1 MLFIKKHWIACLM
14 IAFVLYVLIGAMAP
28 FANYKKLL
36 PETAASVNVESFFEE
51 PTEGERAAIL
61 ETGDSAWEER
71 IRLMNG
77 AEERIVL
84 STFDMREG
92 QSTEDILSVI
102 LHKAEE
108 GVKVQIL
115 VDGISGFLRME
126 GRPLFY
132 AVSTHP
138 NIEIR
143 LYNPVNILLPW
154 RLQGRMHDKYIMV
167 DYQAY
172 MIGGRN
178 TFDYFI
184 GSYEQ
189 EHNSLDREVLIYNTK
204 PDQPGSMAHL
214 EAYFDAVWNSEY
226 CRDFHEDERLAKH
239 PKVME
244 QTEKLEE
251 RYKYLTSNFPELFS
265 DYDYRAA
272 TVPIEGVELV
282 TNPTGIYG
290 KEPVVFY
297 TLTELMKSSEK
308 VDLHTPYIV
317 CNDYM
322 YSRLSETA
330 ASVREAK
337 MVINSIENG
346 DNIVA
351 SSDYLRNKPEVLA
364 TGFTVYEYD
373 GGTSTHGKSIT
384 MDEDISVVGSYNFDL
399 RSTYMDTETMLVVK
413 SKELAKELQGN
424 MDILEADCRKVIDE
438 TNYEVPEHVTVRPV
452 SAGRRALMKLIGFVL
467 SPFRYVI

>member
-1 MLFIKKHWIACLM
+1 
-14 IAFVLYVLIGAMAP
+14 
-28 FANYKKLL
+28 
-36 PETAASVNVESFFEE
+36 
-51 PTEGERAAIL
+51 
-61 ETGDSAWEER
+61 
-71 IRLMNG
+71 MNG

-204 PDQPGSMAHL
+204 PDQPGSMAQL

-226 CRDFHEDERLAKH
+226 CRDFHGDERLAKH

-251 RYKYLTSNFPELFS
+251 RYKYLTSNFPELF
-265 DYDYRAA
+265 RIMIIGL
-272 TVPIEGVELV
+272 PQCQL
-282 TNPTGIYG
+282 
-290 KEPVVFY
+290 
-297 TLTELMKSSEK
+297 K
-308 VDLHTPYIV
+308 VWSL
-317 CNDYM
+317 
-322 YSRLSETA
+322 
-330 ASVREAK
+330 
-337 MVINSIENG
+337 
-346 DNIVA
+346 
-351 SSDYLRNKPEVLA
+351 
-364 TGFTVYEYD
+364 
-373 GGTSTHGKSIT
+373 
-384 MDEDISVVGSYNFDL
+384 
-399 RSTYMDTETMLVVK
+399 
-413 SKELAKELQGN
+413 
-424 MDILEADCRKVIDE
+424 
-438 TNYEVPEHVTVRPV
+438 
-452 SAGRRALMKLIGFVL
+452 
-467 SPFRYVI
+467 